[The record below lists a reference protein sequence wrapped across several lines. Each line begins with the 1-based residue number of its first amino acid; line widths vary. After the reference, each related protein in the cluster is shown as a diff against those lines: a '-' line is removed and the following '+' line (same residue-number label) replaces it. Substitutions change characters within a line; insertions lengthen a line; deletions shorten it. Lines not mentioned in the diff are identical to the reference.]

1 MSFYESVPILE
12 TNYWNKYKHYFVNS
26 MDGNSFTAIN
36 QFYSY
41 ALEIQEQQM
50 FAKELQKKSLLL
62 VQQAINNL
70 EFEFIKNGINSNY
83 GKIVSSW
90 TASDGVMSD
99 YNVVVPANT
108 TATLYLPVLNENTAV
123 YENGTPI
130 ADVDGIEFV
139 KYENG
144 MNVYN
149 LGSGSYHFTTDVSNN
164 ITEINTDVKVSVYP
178 NPVKDRL
185 YLSCNEEISKVN
197 LCSMSGN
204 IVKTI
209 NGSCSSIDVSDM
221 SAGVYLLNIWCK
233 DGVHTTKVIKQ

>member
-1 MSFYESVPILE
+1 
-12 TNYWNKYKHYFVNS
+12 
-26 MDGNSFTAIN
+26 
-36 QFYSY
+36 
-41 ALEIQEQQM
+41 
-50 FAKELQKKSLLL
+50 
-62 VQQAINNL
+62 
-70 EFEFIKNGINSNY
+70 
-83 GKIVSSW
+83 
-90 TASDGVMSD
+90 
-99 YNVVVPANT
+99 
-108 TATLYLPVLNENTAV
+108 
-123 YENGTPI
+123 
-130 ADVDGIEFV
+130 
-139 KYENG
+139 